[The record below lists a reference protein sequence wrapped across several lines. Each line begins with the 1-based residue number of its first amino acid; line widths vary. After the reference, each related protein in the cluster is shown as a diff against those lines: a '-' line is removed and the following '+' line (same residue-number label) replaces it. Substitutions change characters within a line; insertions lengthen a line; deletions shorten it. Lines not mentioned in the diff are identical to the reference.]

1 MTHYEVT
8 SLLLVIISVILI
20 PALVLLVK
28 VSGKWTQMSDNIKH
42 LVDNNDAA
50 HREIMKQMS
59 LDREVTNKR
68 IRWFEEYFMRH
79 GMMR

>member
-20 PALVLLVK
+20 PALMLLVK
-28 VSGKWTQMSDNIKH
+28 VSGKWTQMSDDIKH